1 VAAADLS
8 ADVTVSFGATALNE
22 GRVTLSAEDGSI
34 VVDTIAPTAAF
45 GSVTSPRNTAVD
57 TITLEFSEQVT
68 GLSLDAL
75 ALTRDGKKIPLANA
89 TLTGSGT
96 SYSLSGL
103 ETRTATHG
111 DYQLSLT
118 ADGGVTDSAGNALAA
133 AATLEW
139 SVDTSIAVGEGSETT
154 DTTTRSGDYRLV
166 KRGKGRLI
174 LDRPNS
180 HTEGTV
186 VEEGDVVVR
195 NITALG
201 SGRLEV
207 RAGARVTLDLHTD
220 RATLGGIDLAEGGHI
235 DVGVGGLLLPAGSYD
250 LATIR
255 ENILSARNGGGWDGA
270 GIGSSLLAGH
280 GSARQVGYRV
290 ALDGTLAIAWAANG
304 DGTLDGRIDSR
315 DINALL
321 LSGLFNTPATNGHW
335 YQGDFTY
342 DGRVNSLDISRL
354 LLTGLMN
361 TGSYLPARGQGG
373 GASVTGLGSGG
384 GSGAATGDA
393 DSSGD
398 AATNSTGSAST
409 SSVMGPEPPPS
420 HSRGDRAVLVRP
432 PTGSSLDATQLA
444 FAAIAVSPESPG
456 NARPTTELLR
466 P

>member
-1 VAAADLS
+1 VIRNVAA
-8 ADVTVSFGATALNE
+8 LN
-22 GRVTLSAEDGSI
+22 G
-34 VVDTIAPTAAF
+34 
-45 GSVTSPRNTAVD
+45 
-57 TITLEFSEQVT
+57 
-68 GLSLDAL
+68 
-75 ALTRDGKKIPLANA
+75 
-89 TLTGSGT
+89 
-96 SYSLSGL
+96 
-103 ETRTATHG
+103 
-111 DYQLSLT
+111 
-118 ADGGVTDSAGNALAA
+118 
-133 AATLEW
+133 
-139 SVDTSIAVGEGSETT
+139 
-154 DTTTRSGDYRLV
+154 
-166 KRGKGRLI
+166 
-174 LDRPNS
+174 
-180 HTEGTV
+180 
-186 VEEGDVVVR
+186 
-195 NITALG
+195 
-201 SGRLEV
+201 GRLEV

-220 RATLGGIDLAEGGHI
+220 RATLGGIDLADGGHI
-235 DVGVGGLLLPAGSYD
+235 DIGLGGLQLPAGSYD

-255 ENILSARNGGGWDGA
+255 QQILAARNGGSWDGA

-373 GASVTGLGSGG
+373 GGASVTGLGSGG
-384 GSGAATGDA
+384 GSGAATGDS

-398 AATNSTGSAST
+398 ATTNSTGSAST

-456 NARPTTELLR
+456 NAKPNAELFRP
-466 P
+466 